1 MSTSPRPT
9 TPIDAYKAIIDHLV
23 DQTTNGLTERLVRES
38 GKYSNA
44 VDSEKFNAFVASLT
58 QEQRELLATMFRE
71 ERIGAIHD
79 VLAFLTWWLLC
90 RDVGLTFG
98 GEPMPFELSG
108 MGLHGDYI
116 GRLHGW
122 EWPSEHQPGT

>member
-1 MSTSPRPT
+1 MSTRPEPKT
-9 TPIDAYKAIIDHLV
+9 AIDAYKAIIDHFV

-58 QEQRELLATMFRE
+58 QEQRELLAMMLRE
-71 ERIGAIHD
+71 ERIGATHD
-79 VLAFLTWWLLC
+79 VLAELTWWLLC
-90 RDVGLTFG
+90 RDVGLTFR

-108 MGLHGDYI
+108 MGLHGDYM
-116 GRLHGW
+116 GRLGGW
-122 EWPSEHQPGT
+122 EWPEEDEPG